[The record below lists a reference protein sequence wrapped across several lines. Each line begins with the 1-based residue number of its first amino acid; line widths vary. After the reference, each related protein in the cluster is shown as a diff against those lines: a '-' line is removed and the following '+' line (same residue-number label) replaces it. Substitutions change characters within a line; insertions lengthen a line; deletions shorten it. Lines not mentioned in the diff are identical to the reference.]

1 MPFHWIR
8 ELSLSIY
15 RTWKDRVGPKL
26 IPLLSTIEAIGI
38 AIAAL
43 SLWGFAAI
51 ANEVIGKEALKLD
64 TTVLLALHQ
73 LHTSLLDQIM
83 LGFTF
88 VGAPRVLLIITLGL
102 CLGLL
107 LRQRWPEAVILAIAE
122 VGAISL
128 NYVLKDAFARARPEL
143 WQRIID
149 VRYYSFPSGH
159 AMTSIVV
166 FGMIGYLLASRFK
179 GQSGWI
185 ISLTGLLVVIIGLSR
200 LYLGVH
206 WPTDIIA
213 GYAAGLIWL
222 ITCILTLEVW
232 RRNASRL
239 PASPDS

>member
-8 ELSLSIY
+8 ELSRSIY
-15 RTWKDRVGPKL
+15 RTWKDKVGPKL
-26 IPLLSTIEAIGI
+26 IPLLSTIEAVGI

-43 SLWGFAAI
+43 ALWGFAAI
-51 ANEVIGKEALKLD
+51 ANEVIKTEALKLD

-73 LHTSLLDQIM
+73 LRTPLLDQIM

-88 VGAPRVLLIITLGL
+88 IGAPKVLLILTIGI

-107 LRQRWPEAVILAIAE
+107 LRRRWPEAVILAIAG
-122 VGAISL
+122 VGGISL

-143 WQRIID
+143 WQRIVD

-166 FGMIGYLLASRFK
+166 YGLIGYLLASRFR

-185 ISLTGLLVVIIGLSR
+185 ISLTALLVTIIGLSR

-222 ITCILTLEVW
+222 IACILTLEVW
-232 RRNASRL
+232 RRNTSRL
-239 PASPDS
+239 PVSSD

>member
-1 MPFHWIR
+1 MPFRWIR

-26 IPLLSTIEAIGI
+26 IPLLSTIEAVGVM
-38 AIAAL
+38 IAAL
-43 SLWGFAAI
+43 ALWGFATI
-51 ANEVIGKEALKLD
+51 ADEVIEKEALTLD

-88 VGAPRVLLIITLGL
+88 LGAPRVLLVITLSI

-107 LRQRWPEAVILAIAE
+107 LWRQWAEALILVIAG
-122 VGAISL
+122 VGAIGL
-128 NYVLKDAFARARPEL
+128 NFLLKDVFARARPEL
-143 WQRIID
+143 WERIID

-159 AMTSIVV
+159 AMISVV
-166 FGMIGYLLASRFK
+166 VYGIIGYFLATRFK
-179 GQSGWI
+179 RQSGWI
-185 ISLTGLLVVIIGLSR
+185 ISLTALLVTVIGLSR

-232 RRNASRL
+232 RGNAFRL
-239 PASPDS
+239 PSASD